1 MKETGNE
8 LRKKKKNRKKI
19 TKKRK
24 TNKKIKIN
32 MCYV

>member
-8 LRKKKKNRKKI
+8 LRKKKKNNKKI